1 MTSIA
6 DISDISYI
14 SDIRSDISDISGP
27 LNYQVQCCCT
37 CQDLEKEDKNLDYG
51 TYYYDDGDRRTDV
64 MEVPIISVTIFLLST
79 KMMYF
84 NM

>member
-6 DISDISYI
+6 DISDISYV
-14 SDIRSDISDISGP
+14 SDISGS
-27 LNYQVQCCCT
+27 LNYQVQCCFT

-64 MEVPIISVTIFLLST
+64 MEVPIISLSSVHLST
-79 KMMYF
+79 K
-84 NM
+84 